1 MEYIWIAALVVFII
15 AEAATVNLV
24 SIWFAI
30 GSLAA
35 LIAAFAG
42 GPVWLQIV
50 LFAAVSGL
58 ILVFLRP
65 VVKKYLNVKWKPT
78 NADRVIGQIC
88 TVTER
93 IDNVAGTGEVFVDG
107 KAWSARSADGEP
119 VDKGEK
125 VIPLSIEGVKLIVER
140 SKVNI

>member
-1 MEYIWIAALVVFII
+1 MEYVWIAALVIFII
-15 AEAATVNLV
+15 LEAVTVSLV

-42 GPVWLQIV
+42 GQVWLQIV
-50 LFAAVSGL
+50 LFTVVSGL

-65 VVKKYLNVKWKPT
+65 IAKRYLNVKWRPT
-78 NADRVIGQIC
+78 NADRVIGQMC

-93 IDNVAGTGEVFVDG
+93 IDNIAGTGEVFVDG

-119 VDKGEK
+119 VDEGVK
-125 VIPLSIEGVKLIVER
+125 VIPVSIEGVKLIVEK
-140 SKVNI
+140 SKVNV